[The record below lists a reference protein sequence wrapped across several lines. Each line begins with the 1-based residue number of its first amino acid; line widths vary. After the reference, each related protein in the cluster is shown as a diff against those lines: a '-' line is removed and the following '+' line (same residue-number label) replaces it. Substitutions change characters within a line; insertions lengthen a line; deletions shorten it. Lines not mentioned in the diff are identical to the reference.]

1 MYAFSAGRGPCARVA
16 ACRTCDV
23 PSRVNLVLSLYS
35 MYIELLYPI
44 VWWRTRASLYPFAH
58 QSEICEIDLSDV
70 KIPRETESRKRSL
83 TNTRRH
89 HPRVASARAA
99 RAPKVKVKAVY
110 KRTELAKSSGPPVS
124 RTTAPEH
131 PGAPGAAERG
141 AGLPYPS

>member
-58 QSEICEIDLSDV
+58 QSEICEIDLSEV
-70 KIPRETESRKRSL
+70 KIRGCGEGWANHFSVQTRKESALIIEFSHKMGVQNQFFG
-83 TNTRRH
+83 T
-89 HPRVASARAA
+89 
-99 RAPKVKVKAVY
+99 
-110 KRTELAKSSGPPVS
+110 RTELFA
-124 RTTAPEH
+124 RAH
-131 PGAPGAAERG
+131 GA
-141 AGLPYPS
+141 